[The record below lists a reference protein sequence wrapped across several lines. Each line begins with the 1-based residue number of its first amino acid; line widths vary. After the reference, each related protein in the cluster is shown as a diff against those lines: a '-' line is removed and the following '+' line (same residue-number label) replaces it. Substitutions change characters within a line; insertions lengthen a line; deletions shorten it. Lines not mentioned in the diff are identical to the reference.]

1 MECNLTLLCLAG
13 WAKWSGIRNISETR
27 QKSNKKNTAGRLRVA
42 NRPPGLLWPAG
53 IVVGLDPPVWVQAV
67 DAGALREGLSLK
79 NHCRFV
85 LSFYQEGSCFFAAS
99 RVPTDPS
106 LKSMLFMKA
115 EMNTK
120 SVPSCHLF
128 FIFLRGVEDM
138 CKAWYFL
145 GFLKLTWSFL
155 HKRRSCS
162 LLQSWPD
169 QSKLECCRLPLWRPE
184 RKKEQ
189 HKKGLKSN

>member
-1 MECNLTLLCLAG
+1 MKTNNTLSSRLG
-13 WAKWSGIRNISETR
+13 GVVRYTEYFRNEAKKPI
-27 QKSNKKNTAGRLRVA
+27 KSTAGRLRVA

-67 DAGALREGLSLK
+67 DAGALREGLSYK

-85 LSFYQEGSCFFAAS
+85 LSFYQEGSCFSLQRAACPPIRRWS
-99 RVPTDPS
+99 QCCSWRPS
-106 LKSMLFMKA
+106 WTRSLCRRATFFLF
-115 EMNTK
+115 
-120 SVPSCHLF
+120 
-128 FIFLRGVEDM
+128 FLRGVEDM

-189 HKKGLKSN
+189 HKKGLKRN